1 MLNLNQIQFSI
12 PFVKRILSD
21 NDRVHNFESAKT
33 LNNQLKTFLILISGQ
48 RKDLRGGPP
57 LREQGVAIRS
67 LHLFR
72 RWSLHCRICRLPIL
86 EEDGGGKKNRN

>member
-12 PFVKRILSD
+12 PFVKRILS
-21 NDRVHNFESAKT
+21 HNLLGLELRNCKA